1 MYFQIYIP
9 YMIYVYATIY
19 GLFKTVKMT
28 FNTRKKNGVWR
39 KKMAYGGSLC
49 KTYLQ
54 DYPPFSSSLHVSII
68 I

>member
-28 FNTRKKNGVWR
+28 FNTRKKMV
-39 KKMAYGGSLC
+39 YGGKKWRMEAHYAKHTC
-49 KTYLQ
+49 RTT
-54 DYPPFSSSLHVSII
+54 LHFPLPCMFLL
-68 I
+68 